1 MIKIKNILL
10 WTYLLKFKTIV
21 KNFNPENRQII
32 GNTGWLFLGKVFR
45 LFISLCMGT
54 LVARYLGPSRF
65 GTLQYALAFSNF
77 FLPLSTSQMSKII
90 TRNLVQKP
98 LSKDRI
104 LGTAFIVQIIGG
116 ILAATLSITFI
127 KIIYPQSH
135 YIHLLVAIVA
145 IKFIFN
151 SFQPIENWFES
162 QVKSKFQVLASNLAF
177 LIITIIKIFLIVFKA
192 PLFLFASIISLE
204 TIIYA
209 MGLIFYYQLDHQ
221 NIRNWRTDL
230 QSIKDLLR
238 DSYPLFLSAT
248 AIFIYASI
256 DQVMLGNMVGHS
268 SVGIYASAVTICEVW
283 SFLPLII
290 SSSLYPSIIK
300 ARSLDKYIYRKKL
313 QKIYDLTSLLAYAI
327 IISTFP
333 FSGFLITLLYGDNYQ
348 LATPI
353 FCIYIFTSLFTFQG
367 EVTSNWIVAE
377 GLQKL
382 NFYAKLI
389 GLCTNIMLNF
399 LLIPLYQ
406 GKGAAIATL
415 ISASL
420 ANYFCFLFWKQTR
433 ENAILTTKA
442 LFLPLRLLTLLKRN

>member
-1 MIKIKNILL
+1 MMKIKKILAEN
-10 WTYLLKFKTIV
+10 YFLKFREVIKD
-21 KNFNPENRQII
+21 FRSENRQII

-45 LFISLCMGT
+45 LFISLFMGT
-54 LVARYLGPSRF
+54 LVARYLGPDKF

-90 TRNLVQKP
+90 TRDLVQKP
-98 LSKDRI
+98 VSKNNI
-104 LGTAFIVQIIGG
+104 LGTAFTVQIIGG
-116 ILAATLSITFI
+116 ILAATLSIIFI
-127 KIIYPQSH
+127 KVIYPQSF
-135 YIHLLVAIVA
+135 YIHLLVAILS

-177 LIITIIKIFLIVFKA
+177 VIITTIKIILIIVKA

-204 TIIYA
+204 AIIYA
-209 MGLIFYYQLDHQ
+209 LGLIFYYQQDHE
-221 NIRNWRTDL
+221 NIRNWRTNF

-248 AIFIYASI
+248 AIFIYSSI

-268 SVGIYASAVTICEVW
+268 SVGIYSSAVIICEAW
-283 SFLPLII
+283 SFLPFII
-290 SSSLYPSIIK
+290 SSSLYPSMIK
-300 ARSLDKYIYRKKL
+300 AQNLSQSIYRKKL
-313 QKIYDLTSLLAYAI
+313 QKIYDLTSLLSYGI
-327 IISTFP
+327 IILMLP
-333 FSGFLITLLYGDNYQ
+333 FAGFLITLLYGDNYQ

-353 FCIYIFTSLFTFQG
+353 LSIYIFTSLFTFQG
-367 EVTSNWIVAE
+367 EVMSNWIVAE
-377 GLQKL
+377 GLQKF

-389 GLCTNIMLNF
+389 GLCANIMLNL

-420 ANYFCFLFWKQTR
+420 ANYLCFLFWKQTR

>member
-1 MIKIKNILL
+1 MMNVKNILL

-21 KNFNPENRQII
+21 KNFNSENRQII

-45 LFISLCMGT
+45 LFISLCVGT

-90 TRNLVQKP
+90 TRDLVQKP
-98 LSKDRI
+98 LSKNRI

-135 YIHLLVAIVA
+135 HIHLLVAIVA

-162 QVKSKFQVLASNLAF
+162 QIKSKFQVLASNLAF

-209 MGLIFYYQLDHQ
+209 IGLIFYYQIDHQ
-221 NIRNWRTDL
+221 NIRNWSTDF
-230 QSIKDLLR
+230 QSIKYLLR
-238 DSYPLFLSAT
+238 ESYPQFLSTT
-248 AIFIYASI
+248 AILIYASL
-256 DQVMLGNMVGHS
+256 DQVMLGSMVGHS
-268 SVGIYASAVTICEVW
+268 SIGIYSSAVILCESL
-283 SFLPLII
+283 SFLPFII
-290 SSSLYPSIIK
+290 SSSLYPSMIM
-300 ARSLDKYIYRKKL
+300 AQSLSKSVYRKKL
-313 QKIYDLTSLLAYAI
+313 QKIYDLTSLLAYTI
-327 IISTFP
+327 IILIVP
-333 FSGFLITLLYGDNYQ
+333 LSGFLIKLLYGDNYQ
-348 LATPI
+348 LASPI
-353 FCIYIFTSLFTFQG
+353 LSIYIFTSLFTFQG
-367 EVTSNWIVAE
+367 EVMSNWIVTE
-377 GLQKL
+377 GLQHL
-382 NFYAKLI
+382 NLYAKLV
-389 GLCTNIMLNF
+389 GLVANMMLNL

-406 GKGAAIATL
+406 GIGAAIATL
-415 ISASL
+415 ISAAI
-420 ANYFCFLFWKQTR
+420 ANYFCFLFWKKTR
-433 ENAILTTKA
+433 TNAILTTKA
-442 LFLPLRLLTLLKRN
+442 LLLPFRLLKLLKPS

>member
-1 MIKIKNILL
+1 LI
-10 WTYLLKFKTIV
+10 KFKTIV

-54 LVARYLGPSRF
+54 LVARYLGPSKF

-90 TRNLVQKP
+90 TRDLVQKP

-104 LGTAFIVQIIGG
+104 LGTAFIIQIIGG

-145 IKFIFN
+145 IKFVFN

-209 MGLIFYYQLDHQ
+209 IGLIFYYQLDHQ

-230 QSIKDLLR
+230 QSIKYLIR
-238 DSYPLFLSAT
+238 ESYPQFLSAT
-248 AIFIYASI
+248 AILIYASL
-256 DQVMLGNMVGHS
+256 DQVMLGSMIGHS
-268 SVGIYASAVTICEVW
+268 SIGIYSSAVILCEAL
-283 SFLPLII
+283 SFLPFII
-290 SSSLYPSIIK
+290 SSSLYPSMIM
-300 ARSLDKYIYRKKL
+300 AQSLSKSVYRKKL

-327 IISTFP
+327 IILIVP
-333 FSGFLITLLYGDNYQ
+333 LSGLIINLLYGDNYKE
-348 LATPI
+348 ASPI
-353 FCIYIFTSLFTFQG
+353 LSIYIFTSLFTFQG
-367 EVTSNWIVAE
+367 EVMSNWIV
-377 GLQKL
+377 
-382 NFYAKLI
+382 
-389 GLCTNIMLNF
+389 T
-399 LLIPLYQ
+399 
-406 GKGAAIATL
+406 
-415 ISASL
+415 
-420 ANYFCFLFWKQTR
+420 
-433 ENAILTTKA
+433 
-442 LFLPLRLLTLLKRN
+442 